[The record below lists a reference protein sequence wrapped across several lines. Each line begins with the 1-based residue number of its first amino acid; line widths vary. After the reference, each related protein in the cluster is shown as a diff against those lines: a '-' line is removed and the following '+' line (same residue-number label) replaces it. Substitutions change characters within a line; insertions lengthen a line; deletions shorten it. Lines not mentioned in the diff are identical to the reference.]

1 MSKKR
6 KLHQIKIVV
15 PHSSIRLQLIT
26 GFLVPIIFIII
37 IGVVS
42 YQKSYEGL
50 TQNYEKSALTAI
62 DMTANSL
69 DASMQTISS
78 VTLELAQDKTV
89 NAYALG
95 GYKSDVSKRKQAA
108 TAIQNNMNVK
118 ETSSKMI
125 AGIHIIPVEGTNV
138 ITTQRL
144 GTSEMSSL
152 ESMQTVILCTAVRHF
167 PVAASKES

>member
-1 MSKKR
+1 
-6 KLHQIKIVV
+6 
-15 PHSSIRLQLIT
+15 
-26 GFLVPIIFIII
+26 
-37 IGVVS
+37 
-42 YQKSYEGL
+42 
-50 TQNYEKSALTAI
+50 
-62 DMTANSL
+62 MTANSL

-89 NAYALG
+89 NVYALG

-167 PVAASKES
+167 TVAASKES